1 MEPSSRGKARTL
13 RKIKKEIVQN
23 VALDGVF
30 HMAEKKQL
38 IITTNTMLD
47 VLIKRSSEYWNKL
60 VGKSPSV
67 KVKDILFVS

>member
-13 RKIKKEIVQN
+13 RKIKKETVQN

-47 VLIKRSSEYWNKL
+47 VLIKRSSEY
-60 VGKSPSV
+60 
-67 KVKDILFVS
+67 